1 MEVHHR
7 VRRDRPPYMHPT
19 LSLFTKLF
27 IYINDVADNGGP
39 TAVVPGSH
47 LAPEGPTRGEY
58 AGSRNPDGLPQD
70 SMPGCVKASG
80 PAGTAFFFDSRI
92 HHSAMPNVSSRER
105 SVLVVNLSPFWHK
118 QFAPVVEGARRL
130 DDAGALNTPLRRQ
143 LFGIALAGKA
153 GGLEGIGTSQGTEG
167 SNPYAPGAPFKDGYW

>member
-1 MEVHHR
+1 
-7 VRRDRPPYMHPT
+7 MHPT

-70 SMPGCVKASG
+70 SMPGCVKA
-80 PAGTAFFFDSRI
+80 
-92 HHSAMPNVSSRER
+92 
-105 SVLVVNLSPFWHK
+105 
-118 QFAPVVEGARRL
+118 
-130 DDAGALNTPLRRQ
+130 
-143 LFGIALAGKA
+143 
-153 GGLEGIGTSQGTEG
+153 
-167 SNPYAPGAPFKDGYW
+167 

>member
-1 MEVHHR
+1 M
-7 VRRDRPPYMHPT
+7 RRDRTPYMHPT